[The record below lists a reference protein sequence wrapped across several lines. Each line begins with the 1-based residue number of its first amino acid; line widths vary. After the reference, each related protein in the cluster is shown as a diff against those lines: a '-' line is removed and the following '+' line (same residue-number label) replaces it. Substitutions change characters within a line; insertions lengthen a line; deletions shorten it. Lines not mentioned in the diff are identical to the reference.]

1 MFSRA
6 SGVLVHVSSL
16 PGDFGIGCFGED
28 TKRFIDFLSDAKCKY
43 WQVLPFGPTDE
54 WNSPYASIS
63 AFAGNRNFI
72 DLQQLHDEGLLTNE
86 ELDSQKYANP
96 YAAAYEFLGINR
108 LNVLYKA
115 YTRLNSEQKK
125 AVKAFADE
133 NSHWLTDYALYIIL
147 KEANLGKEWYDWS
160 DDLKLREPKALE
172 RVLDEQR
179 DTVEFIEF
187 IEYTFSKQWKKIKE
201 YAKLKNVEIIGD
213 LPMYVSVSSS
223 DVWSNREQ
231 FDLDEDCK
239 PKNVGGVPPDYFSE
253 FGQKWGQ
260 ALYKWEEMKKD
271 GYSWWMKR
279 LELSFDMFD
288 IVRIDHFRAFSAFWS
303 IPAEAETAKEG
314 EWIDGPKMDFFKPVL
329 ERFGESRIIAED
341 LGIIDDEVVKLV
353 KQTGFPGMRIMQFG
367 FMDSTDNLHLPHNYQ
382 KNCFAYTGTHD
393 NSTLLGWLWEVSPEA
408 RAWALDY
415 SGHDGTDWAEG
426 GVRNTSCK
434 AIIKTL
440 WESHANVVI
449 VPIQDLGG
457 YGNDTKMNVPGIP
470 AGNWAFRISREQL
483 GLLDKDW
490 LEKLN
495 HIYKRIPVIKER

>member
-28 TKRFIDFLSDAKCKY
+28 TKKFIDFLSGAGFRY

-54 WNSPYASIS
+54 FNSPYASIS

-72 DLQQLHDEGLLTNE
+72 DLQQLHEEGLLTE
-86 ELDSQKYANP
+86 AELKSQMYANP
-96 YAAAYEFLGINR
+96 YTAAYEFLEMNR

-115 YTRLNSEQKK
+115 YTRLNSKQKK
-125 AVKAFADE
+125 EVRIYAE
-133 NSHWLTDYALYIIL
+133 QNSHWLPDYALYIIL

-160 DDLKLREPKALE
+160 DELKLRDPQALQK
-172 RVLDEQR
+172 VHDEQR

-187 IEYTFSKQWKKIKE
+187 VEFTFSKQWKKIKA
-201 YAKLKNVEIIGD
+201 YAKEKNVEIIGD

-231 FDLDEDCK
+231 FDLGEDCR
-239 PKNVGGVPPDYFSE
+239 PKNVAGVPPDYFSE

-260 ALYKWEEMKKD
+260 ALYGWDKMKEN

-288 IVRIDHFRAFSAFWS
+288 VVRIDHFRAFSAFWS
-303 IPAEAETAKEG
+303 IPAEAETAKTG
-314 EWIDGPKMDFFKPVL
+314 KWLDGPKMDFFKPVL

-341 LGIIDDEVVKLV
+341 LGLIDDEVIKLI
-353 KQTGFPGMRIMQFG
+353 KETGLPGMRVMQFG
-367 FMDSTDNLHLPHNYQ
+367 FLDSSDNLHLPHNYSM
-382 KNCFAYTGTHD
+382 NSFAYTGTHD
-393 NSTLLGWLWEVSPEA
+393 NNTLLGWLWEAKPEE

-415 SGHDGTDWAEG
+415 SGYEGHDWAEG
-426 GVRNTSCK
+426 GPKSASCR
-434 AIIKTL
+434 AIIKAL
-440 WESHANVVI
+440 WQSHANVVI
-449 VPIQDLGG
+449 VPVQDIGG
-457 YGNDTKMNVPGIP
+457 YGSDTKMNMPGIP
-470 AGNWAFRISREQL
+470 NGNWAFRISREQFASF
-483 GLLDKDW
+483 DKGW
-490 LEKLN
+490 LRKLN
-495 HIYKRIPVIKER
+495 ETYKRTQ